1 MIDRKVIGEG
11 TYGCVIEPSL
21 ECKKKG
27 MDYTNKVSKVMR
39 KKDAVEE
46 LGEFDKIKNI
56 KGIEEFILKP
66 PELCNLKK
74 DMNFVKAV
82 SQCNTKNVRDTYKTK
97 PNNLVALVMEN
108 GGVSVS
114 DFKKNVYE
122 HLNIQQKTRFLTS
135 FLHLFKGLIFFSNND
150 IIHHDLSLRNIV
162 YNAFLNKIYF
172 IDFGLMQSKS
182 EVIKKAKISKD
193 SWGVSHGYY
202 APETSCRNKNWFD
215 SHKCKKYKNDFTH
228 DSFLEQTLNTFDSYT
243 LSYFLKDMFSFL
255 SIKTKEFIGFFDDA
269 VKLMELYCDE
279 DPFIRSSDLNKLYI
293 DYKSILQRHNIMEK
307 SIPSI
312 PTTVSEI
319 TFQSARSKIVEDDY
333 DIDSIFKKTPD
344 FMKDSEFSEK
354 VVELIE
360 KHSNNVNKCKP
371 TQDYNPN
378 TKKCVAKC
386 KDGKVRNA
394 KFRCVK
400 QKTSKIKNANNSTK
414 KKEKCAE
421 LNKDYNPK
429 TKRCVKKCK
438 STQKRNSDFKCVS
451 NK

>member
-1 MIDRKVIGEG
+1 
-11 TYGCVIEPSL
+11 
-21 ECKKKG
+21 
-27 MDYTNKVSKVMR
+27 
-39 KKDAVEE
+39 
-46 LGEFDKIKNI
+46 
-56 KGIEEFILKP
+56 
-66 PELCNLKK
+66 
-74 DMNFVKAV
+74 
-82 SQCNTKNVRDTYKTK
+82 
-97 PNNLVALVMEN
+97 
-108 GGVSVS
+108 
-114 DFKKNVYE
+114 
-122 HLNIQQKTRFLTS
+122 
-135 FLHLFKGLIFFSNND
+135 
-150 IIHHDLSLRNIV
+150 
-162 YNAFLNKIYF
+162 
-172 IDFGLMQSKS
+172 
-182 EVIKKAKISKD
+182 
-193 SWGVSHGYY
+193 
-202 APETSCRNKNWFD
+202 
-215 SHKCKKYKNDFTH
+215 
-228 DSFLEQTLNTFDSYT
+228 
-243 LSYFLKDMFSFL
+243 
-255 SIKTKEFIGFFDDA
+255 
-269 VKLMELYCDE
+269 
-279 DPFIRSSDLNKLYI
+279 
-293 DYKSILQRHNIMEK
+293 MEK

-400 QKTSKIKNANNSTK
+400 QKTNKIKNANNSTK